1 MKKTIGYAAF
11 AVAMVMAC
19 VEPDESAS
27 VEAVLIYATV
37 FLSLLLAAVLCIT
50 KTEKKK

>member
-11 AVAMVMAC
+11 AAAMVISC

-27 VEAVLIYATV
+27 VEAVFIYATV
-37 FLSLLLAAVLCIT
+37 FLSLLLTAVLCIA
-50 KTEKKK
+50 KSKKK